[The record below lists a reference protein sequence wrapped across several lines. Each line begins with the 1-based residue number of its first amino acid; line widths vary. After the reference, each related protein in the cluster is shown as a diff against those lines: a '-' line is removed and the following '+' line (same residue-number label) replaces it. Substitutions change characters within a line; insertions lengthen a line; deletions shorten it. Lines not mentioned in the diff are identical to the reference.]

1 MNPQSNTNP
10 GSQGASKTPNPA
22 ASYQSGADAA
32 KATLGISKTT
42 APPPNAFN
50 PGGVAA
56 SAQKSPF
63 TPVQQ
68 RTPPPIPAGPSA
80 FVPKMA
86 GFALSHRPEERAL
99 ESHQGD
105 DKVHQPRTNEDNGRA
120 TGVDAA
126 FQYLNTPS
134 ESDPYTIPRMY

>member
-1 MNPQSNTNP
+1 MTPQTT
-10 GSQGASKTPNPA
+10 GGAPSATKTPSPA
-22 ASYQSGADAA
+22 AGYQAGSDAA

-50 PGGVAA
+50 AAGTAA

-63 TPVQQ
+63 TPVPTK
-68 RTPPPIPAGPSA
+68 TPPPVPAGPSA

-99 ESHQGD
+99 ESAQGD
-105 DKVHQPRTNEDNGRA
+105 NKVHQPRTNDEPGTA
-120 TGVDAA
+120 SGIDAA

-134 ESDPYTIPRMY
+134 ESDPYTIPRMF